1 MSEPHTI
8 PRVLAELPDLLR
20 TDRFGRKLRWH
31 SSIGSTNAQAMT
43 WARDGVPEGA
53 LVGADHQTAGRGR
66 HGRAWSD
73 APGLNLL
80 FSLVL
85 RPTLPQDRLGL
96 IPLAAGLA
104 VAEAI
109 ENHTPL
115 SPSLKWPNDILV
127 DGKKVCGILL
137 EGRLTRSNDSLATMV
152 LGIGFNINQTELPAD
167 LADKATSLALETGQL
182 VQRVPLLAD
191 LLVALEKHYDS
202 LSTDLGVAVLAGF
215 ERRMA
220 GLGHTAT
227 VAFPLSG
234 ESVEGT
240 ILGIAENGALRLATS
255 EGERLFHSGEVS
267 LQNSVR
273 QVD

>member
-1 MSEPHTI
+1 MRWASE
-8 PRVLAELPDLLR
+8 
-20 TDRFGRKLRWH
+20 
-31 SSIGSTNAQAMT
+31 
-43 WARDGVPEGA
+43 GVPEGA

-104 VAEAI
+104 IAEAI
-109 ENHTPL
+109 EKHTPL

-137 EGRLTRSNDSLATMV
+137 EGRLTPSNGSQATIV
-152 LGIGFNINQTELPAD
+152 LGIGLNVNQIEFPTGV
-167 LADKATSLALETGQL
+167 ADKATSLALEAGQL
-182 VQRVPLLAD
+182 VPRVQLLAD
-191 LLVALEKHYDS
+191 LVVALEKHYAS
-202 LSTDLGVAVLAGF
+202 LSADLGVAVLVGF

-220 GLGHTAT
+220 GLGNTAT
-227 VAFPLSG
+227 VTFPMSG
-234 ESVEGT
+234 ESTEGT
-240 ILGIAENGALRLATS
+240 ILGVAENGALRLRTP
-255 EGERLFHSGEVS
+255 EGEQRLHAGEIT
-267 LQNSVR
+267 LRGHMNKA
-273 QVD
+273 D